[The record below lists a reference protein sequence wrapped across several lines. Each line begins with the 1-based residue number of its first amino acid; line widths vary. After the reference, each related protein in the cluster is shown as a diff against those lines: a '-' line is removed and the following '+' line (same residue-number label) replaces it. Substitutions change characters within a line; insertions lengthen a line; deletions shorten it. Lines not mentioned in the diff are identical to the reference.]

1 MRSGQDSRWYSGA
14 GLHRPVVLHVDE
26 PVHVVPDGVSVTT
39 VRVEDDQA
47 VVDVVTTVA
56 NAGLTTQ
63 TITVDTSLDAPDGGA
78 VERDATPSTLAP
90 GETALVR
97 QRFYVQQPQL
107 WGPDHPALY
116 RPHLAGGGD
125 RH

>member
-26 PVHVVPDGVSVTT
+26 PVLVVPDGVSVTT

-63 TITVDTSLDAPDGGA
+63 TMLD
-78 VERDATPSTLAP
+78 RLP
-90 GETALVR
+90 GSGTNT
-97 QRFYVQQPQL
+97 Q
-107 WGPDHPALY
+107 GPDSVWNSVEQFPWGRVCVTLSVKA
-116 RPHLAGGGD
+116 D
-125 RH
+125 